1 MKYRMEKK
9 REGKKGGR
17 KEKRKGRKAVS
28 PVVATVGLIGIS
40 IALFIIVFIWSRS
53 FVEEQILKFG
63 KAIES
68 YCQDVKFNVDNVQID
83 SGQLNFTIDNVG
95 NVNIYQISITYY
107 YDGNKATQVYNAS
120 SQGALAAGDV
130 AMLSLDLPPGVSSV
144 SKVEVYP
151 IIAGEGKESKQMKGY
166 LCKEQKFQYEF

>member
-1 MKYRMEKK
+1 
-9 REGKKGGR
+9 
-17 KEKRKGRKAVS
+17 
-28 PVVATVGLIGIS
+28 
-40 IALFIIVFIWSRS
+40 
-53 FVEEQILKFG
+53 
-63 KAIES
+63 
-68 YCQDVKFNVDNVQID
+68 VQID

-95 NVNIYQISITYY
+95 NVNIYQIFVTYY

-130 AMLSLDLPPGVSSV
+130 AMLSLPHNLQGV
-144 SKVEVYP
+144 SKVEIYP